1 MRFARRQIVPGIAF
15 GSANS
20 FPGVDY
26 SMPFQL
32 ESNYRPRGDQG
43 QAIAKLLK
51 SVEAGNR
58 HQTLLGVTGSGKT
71 FTIANVIRELDR
83 PTLVISHN
91 KTLAAQLYSEFKQ
104 FFPRNAV
111 EYFVS
116 YFDYYQPEAYIPRSD
131 TYIEKDSSINEEI
144 ERLRLAATS
153 ALLSRR
159 DTIVVASVS
168 CIYGITSPEDYL
180 QMLLTVKSGQQL
192 SREAVLG
199 RLIDML
205 YERNDV
211 NFARGRFRVR
221 GDVVEVYPGSADEE
235 GIRLEFFGDEIESI
249 TRFDPLTGHAHE
261 SLSVITFFP
270 AKQFVTPADKL
281 NRALRTIR
289 EELEQ
294 RIVELESQNK
304 LLEAQRLRMRTEYD
318 LEMLQ
323 EMGFCNG
330 IENYSR
336 HLSGRPPGSKPYT
349 IIDFFPKD
357 LLVVIDESHATI
369 PQIGGMY
376 EGDRSRKTVLVN
388 YGFRLPSALD
398 NRPLNFDEFMKMTN
412 QIIYMS
418 ATPAEF
424 EIQNSVVGNNGY
436 IPHRRQR
443 IGERELVPFVL
454 PGQASPVVGQAPRLP
469 SARSA
474 GGAPALQISRT
485 DQPPEKFDVR
495 TPGAPLV
502 VEQIIRPTGLLDPK
516 ITVKPLKNQID
527 ETIDLCRQRVE
538 KGERVLV
545 TTLTKRTAE
554 DLADYLR
561 DVGLKVR
568 YLHSDIDAIE
578 RVEILRGLRAADF
591 DILVG
596 INLLREGLD
605 LPEVSLV
612 CILDADKEGFLR
624 SQTSLI
630 QTAGRAARHV
640 NGEVVLF
647 ADTFTQSMDALIS
660 ISEYRRA
667 KQMDYNEKHGITP
680 QTVRRAVQES
690 LHTILRGR
698 EIAASVI
705 REAGGDFNVT
715 ELLRELQEEM
725 QEASANLEFERAALL
740 RDQIMEVKSGAGI
753 DKIEPQRRKVRYS
766 SRSRGTGRRRS
777 RV

>member
-1 MRFARRQIVPGIAF
+1 M
-15 GSANS
+15 S
-20 FPGVDY
+20 Y
-26 SMPFQL
+26 EL
-32 ESNYRPRGDQG
+32 ESSYRPRGDQG

-71 FTIANVIRELDR
+71 FTIANVIRALDR
-83 PTLVISHN
+83 PTLIISHN

-144 ERLRLAATS
+144 ERLRLSATS

-168 CIYGITSPEDYL
+168 CIYGVTSPEDYL
-180 QMLLTVKSGQQL
+180 RMLLTVKRGQQI

-199 RLIDML
+199 RLVDML

-211 NFARGRFRVR
+211 SFGRGKFRVR
-221 GDVVEVYPGSADEE
+221 GDVVEVYPATADEE
-235 GIRLEFFGDEIESI
+235 AVRLEFFGDEIDAI

-261 SLSVITFFP
+261 SLGVMTFFP

-281 NRALRTIR
+281 NRALISIRT
-289 EELEQ
+289 ELDQ
-294 RIVELESQNK
+294 RIIQLESQGR
-304 LLEAQRLRMRTEYD
+304 LLEAQRLKMRTEYD

-336 HLSGRPPGSKPYT
+336 HLSGRPPGSKPFT
-349 IIDFFPKD
+349 LLDFFPKD
-357 LLVVIDESHATI
+357 FLLVIDESHATI

-376 EGDRSRKTVLVN
+376 EGDKSRKTVLVE

-398 NRPLNFDEFMKMTN
+398 NRPLNFSEFMVMAN
-412 QIIYMS
+412 QLVYVS

-424 EIQNSVVGNNGY
+424 EIKNSIVGNKGY
-436 IPHRRQR
+436 YPHKRAR
-443 IGERELVPFVL
+443 IGEEELVPFV
-454 PGQASPVVGQAPRLP
+454 V
-469 SARSA
+469 A
-474 GGAPALQISRT
+474 GGTGFRPSGDVQPQVPPLSRT
-485 DQPPEKFDVR
+485 DQPPEQFDVH

-516 ITVKPLKNQID
+516 ITLKELKNQID
-527 ETIDLCRQRVE
+527 DTIELCRQRVE
-538 KGERVLV
+538 RQERVLV

-554 DLADYLR
+554 DLSDYLR

-568 YLHSDIDAIE
+568 YLHSDIDTIE
-578 RVEILRGLRAADF
+578 RVEILRGLRAAEF

-630 QTAGRAARHV
+630 QTAGRAARHI

-647 ADTFTQSMDALIS
+647 ADTVTQSMQALIS
-660 ISEYRRA
+660 ISDYRRS
-667 KQMDYNEKHGITP
+667 KQMEYNEKHGITP

-705 REAGGDFNVT
+705 QEAGGDFNLT
-715 ELLRELQEEM
+715 ELLRELEEEM
-725 QEASANLEFERAALL
+725 QQASANLEFERAALL
-740 RDQIMEVKSGAGI
+740 RDQIMEVKSGTGLT
-753 DKIEPQRRKVRYS
+753 KIEPKRKAVKYT
-766 SRSRGTGRRRS
+766 RGSGRRRS

>member
-1 MRFARRQIVPGIAF
+1 
-15 GSANS
+15 
-20 FPGVDY
+20 
-26 SMPFQL
+26 MPFQL
-32 ESNYRPRGDQG
+32 ESNYKPRGDQA
-43 QAIAKLLK
+43 QAIGKLIK

-168 CIYGITSPEDYL
+168 CIYGVTSPEDYL
-180 QMLLTVKSGQQL
+180 QMLLTVKRGQHI

-221 GDVVEVYPGSADEE
+221 GDVVEVYPASADEE
-235 GIRLEFFGDEIESI
+235 GIRIEFFGDEIEAI

-289 EELEQ
+289 EELEE
-294 RIVELESQNK
+294 RIIELESQNK

-336 HLSGRPPGSKPYT
+336 HLSGRSPGSKPYT

-357 LLVVIDESHATI
+357 FLVVIDESHATI

-412 QIIYMS
+412 QTVYVS

-424 EIQNSVVGNNGY
+424 EIQNSVVGNKGY

-443 IGERELVPFVL
+443 IGEEELVPFVL
-454 PGQASPVVGQAPRLP
+454 PGEKGSTPIDREQALNADKRR
-469 SARSA
+469 ARAQRSSSNSDV
-474 GGAPALQISRT
+474 LVSRT
-485 DQPPEKFDVR
+485 DEPPEKFDVH

-516 ITVKPLKNQID
+516 ITLKPLKNQID
-527 ETIDLCRQRVE
+527 ETMELCRQRVE
-538 KGERVLV
+538 KSERVLV

-647 ADTFTQSMDALIS
+647 ADQVTQSMEALIS
-660 ISEYRRA
+660 ISEYRRT
-667 KQMDYNEKHGITP
+667 KQMEYNEQHGITP

-705 REAGGDFNVT
+705 QEAGGDFNVT
-715 ELLRELQEEM
+715 ELLRELEEEM

-740 RDQIMEVKSGAGI
+740 RDQIMEVKSGTGI
-753 DKIEPQRRKVRYS
+753 SKIEPKRRPVKYS